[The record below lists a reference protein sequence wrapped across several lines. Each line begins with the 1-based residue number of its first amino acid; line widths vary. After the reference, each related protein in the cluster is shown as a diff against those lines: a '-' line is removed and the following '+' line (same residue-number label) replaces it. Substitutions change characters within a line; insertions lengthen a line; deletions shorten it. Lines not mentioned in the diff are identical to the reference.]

1 MEIIKEYAMKPAV
14 AVCSMIL
21 SLSVC
26 AKALAQEH
34 AAAAASSA
42 ANESVAESATRPN
55 GVPIGRVIAAVAKK
69 SGKKFIVDARVS
81 GNVEIL
87 GQDISAI
94 TYNDLLSILLINGET
109 AVEAGNYVNVIPEA
123 IVRQMPLPLAAPRE
137 NYPDGQFVTSV
148 MTIKNVQA
156 AALVPALR
164 PLMPTHAHLA
174 AVPCGN
180 SLILVDNFANV
191 KRLEK
196 LVAALDVGKP
206 YTAPGCEGEGA
217 RPSAG
222 ATK

>member
-1 MEIIKEYAMKPAV
+1 MKLAAAICLV
-14 AVCSMIL
+14 IL
-21 SLSVC
+21 TLGVSGQ
-26 AKALAQEH
+26 AAAQEH
-34 AAAAASSA
+34 GGASASSA
-42 ANESVAESATRPN
+42 PNENVSESTARPN
-55 GVPIGRVIAAVAKK
+55 GVPIERVIAAVAKK
-69 SGKKFIVDARVS
+69 SGKKFIVDARVN

-109 AVEAGNYVNVIPEA
+109 AVEAGNYVNVIPET
-123 IVRQMPLPLAAPRE
+123 IVRQMPLPLATLRE

-148 MTIKNVQA
+148 IAVKNVQA
-156 AALVPALR
+156 ATLVPALR

-206 YTAPGCEGEGA
+206 YTTPGCEGESA
-217 RPSAG
+217 RASAS

>member
-1 MEIIKEYAMKPAV
+1 MKPAV
-14 AVCSMIL
+14 SICLMIVAL
-21 SLSVC
+21 SAC
-26 AKALAQEH
+26 GRAAAQEH
-34 AAAAASSA
+34 AAASASSA
-42 ANESVAESATRPN
+42 ANESAAEFASRPN
-55 GVPIGRVIAAVAKK
+55 GVPIERVIAAVAKK
-69 SGKKFIVDARVS
+69 SGKKFIVDARVN

-94 TYNDLLSILLINGET
+94 TYSDLLSILLINGET
-109 AVEAGNYVNVIPEA
+109 AVEAGNYVNVIPET
-123 IVRQMPLPLAAPRE
+123 IVRQMPLPLATPKE

-148 MTIKNVQA
+148 VAIKNVPA
-156 AALVPALR
+156 ATLVPALR

-206 YTAPGCEGEGA
+206 YAAPGCEGEGA
-217 RPSAG
+217 HPSAS